1 MVYLDIFD
9 KHEGIKSFSE
19 LANNLNNFFQTDNVK
34 KEVIE
39 FMRIKISLI
48 ETNEKDLLLPFSSV
62 LKLNGRYTRNQILYG
77 SGANNLHS
85 FRPSREGVFRS
96 NRNNFEILFVTL
108 NKESN
113 GFHSSIS
120 YEDYFINSELFH
132 WQSQNSASPESV
144 AGRSYIE
151 QSRNGKTFLLFVRE
165 RSEDENKVT
174 MAFKFLGPLTYLSH
188 EGSKPMS
195 ITWKL
200 QYEPPAGLLNEG
212 LKLAV

>member
-1 MVYLDIFD
+1 VFGLSKTPEED
-9 KHEGIKSFSE
+9 KVNYAKTF
-19 LANNLNNFFQTDNVK
+19 LRKAALTNFKAF
-34 KEVIE
+34 
-39 FMRIKISLI
+39 
-48 ETNEKDLLLPFSSV
+48 
-62 LKLNGRYTRNQILYG
+62 
-77 SGANNLHS
+77 
-85 FRPSREGVFRS
+85 
-96 NRNNFEILFVTL
+96 
-108 NKESN
+108 
-113 GFHSSIS
+113 
-120 YEDYFINSELFH
+120 
-132 WQSQNSASPESV
+132 
-144 AGRSYIE
+144 E